1 VPLIHIQIL
10 RFVAATAVVVFH
22 AIATGKA
29 YLGVSGDSTLF
40 KIFEYGHYGVDLFFV
55 ISGFIITYATERS
68 NPSPLQFLRR
78 RVERII
84 PVYWFLTLLI
94 VTLALLMPQVF
105 RGTNWLDIH
114 HLATSLFFVS
124 FTDGV
129 PPLLYVGW
137 SLEYEMFFYL
147 LVGLLLFRQKD
158 AWNGVLILLS
168 LLVIA
173 GQTRA
178 ISEFSGYW
186 RFLMDPI
193 ILEFAFGVLAAQI
206 FCGKRIAIP
215 GLVAVGCACAAVLLA
230 VPAHRAFIVG
240 LPSTLLVLGAAYLS
254 RARPAPAPFETMM
267 ARLGDASYSIYLVQV
282 LSLPA
287 AGKLAA
293 RLWPTVPL
301 DLFIAASTAATVV
314 AAYGLYLFIEKPALD
329 LCRQFRAPARG
340 DQQAA
345 APPA

>member
-1 VPLIHIQIL
+1 VSLIHIQIL

-22 AIATGKA
+22 AVATGKA
-29 YLGVSGDSTLF
+29 YLASPGDTTLF
-40 KIFEYGHYGVDLFFV
+40 KVFEYGHYGVDLFFV

-94 VTLALLMPQVF
+94 VALALLMPQVF
-105 RGTNWLDIH
+105 RGTDWLDIH
-114 HLATSLFFVS
+114 HLVTSLFFVS

-147 LVGLLLFRQKD
+147 LVGLLLFRKKD
-158 AWNGVLILLS
+158 TWNGVLILFS

-178 ISEFSGYW
+178 ISEFAGHA

-206 FCGKRIAIP
+206 FCGKKVAIP
-215 GLVAVGCACAAVLLA
+215 GLIAVGCACVAVLLA
-230 VPAHRAFIVG
+230 IPAHRAFIIG

-254 RARPAPAPFETMM
+254 RARTTPSPFETIV
-267 ARLGDASYSIYLVQV
+267 ARLGDASYSIYLIQV

-293 RLWPTVPL
+293 RLWPAMPL
-301 DLFIAASTAATVV
+301 DGLIAASTAATIV

-340 DQQAA
+340 NQQAA